1 VSKIPDDQVRKM
13 FLTPVKSPD
22 EALAAALKKHGP
34 GARVLV
40 SPYGG
45 MMLSKPA

>member
-1 VSKIPDDQVRKM
+1 M

-34 GARVLV
+34 DARVLV
-40 SPYGG
+40 SPHGG